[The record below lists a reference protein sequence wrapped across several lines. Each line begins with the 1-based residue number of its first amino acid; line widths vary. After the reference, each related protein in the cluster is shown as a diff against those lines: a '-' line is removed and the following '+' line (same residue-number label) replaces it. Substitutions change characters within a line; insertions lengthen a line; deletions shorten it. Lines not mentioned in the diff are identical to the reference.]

1 MKQYKTRLSRTAM
14 TLLIAL
20 LTTTTAWAQS
30 ELTLYDGT
38 NTSGII
44 PFNGTYADTQGA
56 ASEFIIPSDQLG
68 NMTGG
73 TITAMKFY
81 ISKSASEA
89 WTGTH
94 QVYVGE
100 VEATTL
106 TGITGPS
113 SFTVVKEA
121 SFDATGTELTVEFDE
136 PYPYG
141 GGNLLIGTYV
151 SVAGNWKPASFY
163 GVSQT
168 GNTAWHSGSQYASG
182 GVMFLPKTT
191 FTYAFG
197 SVTVCKM
204 PTLSVSDITSDG
216 ATLTFSGGSGTYNV
230 QYKLASADNWTTI
243 ASSTTG
249 TSFTLTGLTPS
260 TTYDVRAQSVCDADA
275 TSGWRTVSFNTDCPA
290 ITTFPWTE
298 DFNGLTTAYSI
309 PNCWDNSDGTITNIS
324 DKWCYNTNT
333 SGNGATNGTSH
344 DGSKCVRF
352 DSYINTDGK
361 TNFLKTPV
369 LSLPAN
375 TPMQLSFW
383 YKNPAGGDFS
393 VYISTDGGN
402 TYTTA
407 LATELTGK
415 TSWTEHN
422 PINLSDYAGQD
433 VVIVFKGTSNY
444 AYDDAYIYLDDVTVE
459 EVSAYPKPTD
469 LTVSAITSNTATLTW
484 TENGT
489 ATQWQICLN
498 DDETQLITVNEKSYT
513 FNSLATLTTYTAK
526 VRAIGQ
532 EGYSPWSSAVSF
544 TTTAV
549 ATAVGD
555 SWSDNF
561 EGTSCGWELIN
572 GTCTNAWA
580 WGTATNNVE
589 GTHALYVSNDG
600 GTTNAYTNDSGTMV
614 YATKLLNFVEGKY
627 EFSYDWIAYGE
638 STSDYL
644 RVALVP
650 ATVALAAGTSAPS
663 LPSGYFYNNLP
674 TGWIALDGGSK
685 LNQSIVWQTKTQ
697 TINVAVGNYYLVVAW
712 RNDTSSGNNPPAAID
727 NVSITKVT
735 CSADVTGLAVNSIT
749 TTSATLTWTAGEAS
763 QWQVAYSTASNF
775 EGATPTIVDAAT
787 YDITGLQHSTHYYA
801 RVRAYCGGEDFGSWS
816 DVLQFY
822 TDCETVTAYPWM
834 ENFDSYTAATGVLP
848 NCWRSI
854 NTCTHSTYS
863 TYPCLVSSYANSSPN
878 CLRFNSYYSS
888 SNDYDPQPQYAIL
901 PPMESLAG
909 KQITLYAKGA
919 TTASTF
925 KIGTMSNPTD
935 ASTFTMIAEQDE
947 LTTSY
952 PEEPFEYII
961 PDDCNDSYVV
971 IMIDAATQERT
982 TNSVYIDDIVI
993 REVPTCIKPIG
1004 LAVTANSITG
1014 DGATITWTARGS
1026 ETSWKIEYAT
1036 DADFTSPS
1044 YAIVEGNPTYTFHG
1058 LDESTTY
1065 YVHVQADCGNIDGS
1079 SEYSKTVSFTTTQ
1092 TPVSLPYF
1100 NDFET
1105 ANDWLFVN
1113 GDLTNKWAWG
1123 EATNN
1128 GGTHAIYVSNDGGS
1142 TNAYTNNSSTMVYAT
1157 KTFNFEAGTYVFS
1170 YDWKANGES
1179 TYDYLRVALVP
1190 SSVTL
1195 TAGTSAPSVPSG
1207 YFYNNLPT
1215 GWIALDGGT
1224 KLSQKSDWQSFESSE
1239 INIATAGTYMMVFA
1253 WRNDQNYGSN
1263 PPAAIDNV
1271 SIEVIT
1277 CKTPTGLTVPKSGI
1291 TATSAQLSWTET
1303 GEATAWEIELTDE
1316 NDNVTVIP
1324 VTVEDLVE
1332 GVFTI
1337 EGLTSETMY
1346 SARVRANCGD
1356 GYSKWSEEV
1365 IFETASDCQTPDGL
1379 AATATSDEAVISWNG
1394 YGQVKFNLRYSTDGE
1409 TWTTETEVGNP
1420 YTLTQ
1425 LTPATT
1431 YYVQVQPTCAD
1442 AETWSDQFSFTTD
1455 CDVITIAQGSTYTYD
1470 FESATPWICWTNVAG
1485 SNVRSSGSN
1494 NTTDGSYKLQL
1505 KGTTTGN
1512 IVAMPTFT
1520 PDINGLM
1527 LTFWTRPEGY
1537 SYSNCGTF
1545 SVGYMT
1551 DLADASTFVPVATY
1565 NRSDWTSNT
1574 YMEKKAVFTNA
1585 PAGAYIAFCHN
1596 ALSTSYYWYVDD
1608 VEVSIAPTCWLDNDS
1623 EKPDGE
1629 KNADLISADDG
1640 TTKDVMLVGRTL
1652 WQDEYWNTF
1661 CVPFSLSASQIAAS
1675 PLSGADI
1682 RTLDNAEFDEEDGT
1696 LTLNFTPAVSEGTVN
1711 EIAPVTSI
1719 EAGKPYIIKW
1729 ASGTNITDPV
1739 FTGVTIDATTHNVE
1753 CDLGD
1758 GKSITFLGTYDYM
1771 SFTSENRSILFLGD
1785 NNTLYWPLS
1794 GATIGAC
1801 RAYFKLKGLSAGD
1814 VSTTRLF
1821 FGDEEISGIIT
1832 TDFTDRTD
1840 ATWFTIDGKKLDKA
1854 PTRKG
1859 LYIRNGHKVVIK

>member
-1 MKQYKTRLSRTAM
+1 MKQYKTRLARTAM

-20 LTTTTAWAQS
+20 LTTTMAWA
-30 ELTLYDGT
+30 EETLTVYDGT

-44 PFNGTYADTQGA
+44 PFDGTYADTQGA
-56 ASEFIIPSDQLG
+56 ASEFIIPSDQLE

-151 SVAGNWKPASFY
+151 SVAGNWKSASFY

-168 GNTAWHSGSQYASG
+168 GNTAWHSGSQYGSG

-197 SVTVCKM
+197 SVTVCNM

-275 TSGWRTVSFNTDCPA
+275 TSGWRTVSFNTDCTA

-444 AYDDAYIYLDDVTVE
+444 AYNDAYIYLDDVTVE

-469 LTVSAITSNTATLTW
+469 LTVSAITSNTAILTW

-513 FNSLATLTTYTAK
+513 FNSLATLTAYTAK

-572 GTCTNAWA
+572 GTCTNVWA
-580 WGTATNNVE
+580 WGTATNNG

-614 YATKLLNFVEGKY
+614 YATKILNFVEGKY
-627 EFSYDWIAYGE
+627 EFSYDWIAFGE
-638 STSDYL
+638 STHDYL

-650 ATVALAAGTSAPS
+650 ATVTLTAGTSAPS
-663 LPSGYFYNNLP
+663 VPNGYFYSDLP

-685 LNQSIVWQTKTQ
+685 LNQSIAWQSKTQ
-697 TINVAVGNYYLVVAW
+697 TINVAAGNYYLVVAW

-735 CSADVTGLAVNSIT
+735 CSADVTGLAVNSLT
-749 TTSATLTWTAGEAS
+749 TTSAALTWTAGEAS
-763 QWQVAYSTASNF
+763 QWQVAYSAAGNF
-775 EGATPTIVDAAT
+775 EDATEVIVSSPT
-787 YDITGLQHSTHYYA
+787 YGITGLQHNTHYYA

-816 DVLQFY
+816 DVLQFN

-848 NCWRSI
+848 NCWSRI
-854 NTCTHSTYS
+854 NTCTNSSYS
-863 TYPCLVSSYANSSPN
+863 SYPCLVSSYANSSPN

-901 PPMESLAG
+901 PPMENLTG

-925 KIGTMSNPTD
+925 KIGTMTNPFN
-935 ASTFTMIAEQDE
+935 ASTFKKIAEQT

-971 IMIDAATQERT
+971 IMIDAATSSRT

-993 REVPTCIKPIG
+993 CEAPACIKPIG

-1036 DADFTSPS
+1036 DANFTSPS
-1044 YAIVEGNPTYTFHG
+1044 YATVNEDPTYTFHG

-1079 SEYSKTVSFTTTQ
+1079 SEYSKTVSFSTTQ
-1092 TPVSLPYF
+1092 TPVNLPYF
-1100 NDFET
+1100 NDFEST
-1105 ANDWLFVN
+1105 NGWLFVN
-1113 GDLTNKWAWG
+1113 GDLTNAWAYGTATSNG
-1123 EATNN
+1123 E
-1128 GGTHAIYVSNDGGS
+1128 GTYAIYVSNDGGT
-1142 TNAYTNNSSTMVYAT
+1142 TNAYTNNSYTMVYAT
-1157 KTFNFEAGTYVFS
+1157 KMFNFEAGTYVFS
-1170 YDWKANGES
+1170 YDWKADGET

-1195 TAGTSAPSVPSG
+1195 TAGVYAPSVPSG
-1207 YFYNNLPT
+1207 TFYNNLPT

-1224 KLSQKSDWQSFESSE
+1224 KLNLKSDWQSFESSE

-1253 WRNDQNYGSN
+1253 WRNDNTTGNN

-1277 CKTPTGLTVPKSGI
+1277 CKTPTGLTAPQSGI

-1303 GEATAWEIELTDE
+1303 GQANAWQIELTDAE
-1316 NDNVTVIP
+1316 NNTKIIDADSNP
-1324 VTVEDLVE
+1324 
-1332 GVFTI
+1332 FT
-1337 EGLTSETMY
+1337 LTSLTPETVY

-1365 IFETASDCQTPDGL
+1365 IFETVSECQTPDGL
-1379 AATATSDEAVISWNG
+1379 DATNVTTTRAVISWNG
-1394 YGQVKFNLRYSTDGE
+1394 YGIETFNLRYTTDGE
-1409 TWTTETEVGNP
+1409 SWTTKTNVTNP
-1420 YTLTQ
+1420 YTLTG
-1425 LTPATT
+1425 LDVATT
-1431 YYVQVQPTCAD
+1431 YTVQVQPTCAGEDTWSTSFVFSTQCVAITTFPWSEGFEVGAFSSCWSQDGKGTWTVGTGDYVSSTGAHTGTYNAKIVHKTKGNITKLMTPVFDLSSLTCPVLSFWYINRKWQSDIDKFAVYYRTAPD
-1442 AETWSDQFSFTTD
+1442 AEWIQIDATEEAHEEWTK
-1455 CDVITIAQGSTYTYD
+1455 AEYLLPNP
-1470 FESATPWICWTNVAG
+1470 SATYQIAFEM
-1485 SNVRSSGSN
+1485 
-1494 NTTDGSYKLQL
+1494 TDGY
-1505 KGTTTGN
+1505 GYGVGIDDVT
-1512 IVAMPTFT
+1512 I
-1520 PDINGLM
+1520 
-1527 LTFWTRPEGY
+1527 EGVL
-1537 SYSNCGTF
+1537 G
-1545 SVGYMT
+1545 
-1551 DLADASTFVPVATY
+1551 LADAG
-1565 NRSDWTSNT
+1565 SDN
-1574 YMEKKAVFTNA
+1574 
-1585 PAGAYIAFCHN
+1585 
-1596 ALSTSYYWYVDD
+1596 
-1608 VEVSIAPTCWLDNDS
+1608 
-1623 EKPDGE
+1623 
-1629 KNADLISADDG
+1629 SADIEDYDRE
-1640 TTKDVMLVGRTL
+1640 TVNVVLSGRTL
-1652 WQDEYWNTF
+1652 WQDGYWNTL
-1661 CVPFSLSASQIAAS
+1661 CLPFSLDEDELDASQ
-1675 PLSGADI
+1675 LSDADI
-1682 RTLDNAEFDEEDGT
+1682 RTLDNAEFNDGT
-1696 LTLNFTPAVSEGTVN
+1696 LTLNFTPAVSDGTVN
-1711 EIAPVTSI
+1711 GVAPVTSI

-1729 ASGTNITDPV
+1729 SNGTNITDPV
-1739 FTGVTIDATTHNVE
+1739 FTNVTIDKTTHNVE

-1771 SFTSENRSILFLGD
+1771 SFDSENRSILFLGD

-1794 GATIGAC
+1794 GASIGAC
-1801 RAYFKLKGLSAGD
+1801 RAYFKLKGLSASE

-1821 FGDEEISGIIT
+1821 FGGEET
-1832 TDFTDRTD
+1832 TSLPQPLQREGSQAGAWYTLDGRKL
-1840 ATWFTIDGKKLDKA
+1840 DGKPAK
-1854 PTRKG
+1854 KG
-1859 LYIRNGHKVVIK
+1859 VYINNGVKVVIK